1 MGKGEMIVKLSDF
14 IGESTEYLER
24 YGDMPQL
31 PEKGQSDIIG
41 CVKKN
46 LNLQSFLHTAIFK
59 ASRYLYRALNSG
71 LSCDIGALLSISCLM
86 RSSAAA
92 ILRHS
97 SRTGP
102 ASS

>member
-1 MGKGEMIVKLSDF
+1 MIVKLSDF

-46 LNLQSFLHTAIFK
+46 LNLQSFLHTA
-59 ASRYLYRALNSG
+59 
-71 LSCDIGALLSISCLM
+71 LLCNF
-86 RSSAAA
+86 
-92 ILRHS
+92 
-97 SRTGP
+97 
-102 ASS
+102 